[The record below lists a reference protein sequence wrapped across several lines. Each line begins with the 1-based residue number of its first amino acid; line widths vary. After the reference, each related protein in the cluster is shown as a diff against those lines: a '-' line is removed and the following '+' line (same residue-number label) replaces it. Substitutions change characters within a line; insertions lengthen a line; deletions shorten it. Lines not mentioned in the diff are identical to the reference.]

1 MVELSK
7 IKIDSHDRIIETR
20 NKIYRLAK
28 DLEIKPITTTSIA
41 TLTSEVLHTNLKE
54 NLSSQV
60 VLGFSKHNGFYYLN
74 ILIECPEKIYASFAN
89 KHVPCQKSFTAEND
103 KTYFKISEKIQNDN
117 FVPNKEFIQE
127 EQERLI
133 QQSSSEMLH
142 EIRRKNEE
150 LSKALR
156 DLKSSGEIIQVEKM
170 RALGGLTAGVAHELN
185 NPMMGILNFVQY
197 AIKHT
202 DENDRKYRPL
212 VDAEREVKRCQ
223 DIISNLLTFSRMKA
237 EGEEDFAEIKISTIY
252 DRVIQ
257 LLAYKIKTHNVNVQ
271 VIIPDNEPEIKI
283 KINKIQQVIL
293 NIVANAIDAM
303 QDSAQKDLTFK
314 VTVNADSLILEIT
327 DTGSGMDEETID
339 KIFEPFYTT
348 KETGKGTGLGLAV
361 SQSIIEEHQGSLYC
375 KSKPGKGTS
384 FIIQIPM
391 HMDIGCEEV

>member
-7 IKIDSHDRIIETR
+7 TKIDSHDKIIEMR
-20 NKIYRLAK
+20 NKIYRLSQ
-28 DLEIKPITTTSIA
+28 DLAINSIKTTNIS
-41 TLTSEVLHTNLKE
+41 TLASEVLRASLKE
-54 NLSSQV
+54 LSAAQV
-60 VLGFSKHNGFYYLN
+60 VLTFSKYHGFYYLD
-74 ILIECPEKIYASFAN
+74 ILIECSQKIYNDFAN
-89 KHVPCQKSFTAEND
+89 KCILCKKEYVADNNIS
-103 KTYFKISEKIQNDN
+103 YLKISEKVQDQN
-117 FVPNKEFIQE
+117 FIPNKNFIQS

-150 LSKALR
+150 LSKELK
-156 DLKSSGEIIQVEKM
+156 DLKSSGELIHIEKM

-202 DENDRKYRPL
+202 DEDDRKYRPL

-237 EGEEDFAEIKISTIY
+237 EGEEEFTEIKISEIC
-252 DRVIQ
+252 DRIIK
-257 LLAYKIKTHNVNVQ
+257 LLAYKIRANNVNIKT
-271 VIIPDNEPEIKI
+271 IIPDNEQKI
-283 KINKIQQVIL
+283 SLKVNKIQQVIL
-293 NIVANAIDAM
+293 NIAANAIDAM
-303 QDSAQKDLTFK
+303 HDCSKKDLTFK
-314 VTVNADSLILEIT
+314 ITFNTEKLALEIA

-361 SQSIIEEHQGSLYC
+361 SQSIIEDHQGSLYC
-375 KSKPGKGTS
+375 KSRLGSGTS
-384 FIIQIPM
+384 FIIQIPR
-391 HMDIGCEEV
+391 HMEIEEKLR